1 MSGNQE
7 ESVLPMQTELSAL
20 GMDDED
26 WLKDRPQPAIPPEDT
41 GEPVGVE
48 DPSDEPDQTDRE
60 RSVKA
65 GQALCRA
72 LDQLL
77 AYAQDARDAANLL
90 VESFAAPP
98 PSEAEA
104 EEPET
109 QTKDGEPDA
118 PVPQGP

>member
-1 MSGNQE
+1 MSDQE

-26 WLKDRPQPAIPPEDT
+26 WLKDRPQPAIPPEDA
-41 GEPVGVE
+41 GDPVGVE
-48 DPSDEPDQTDRE
+48 DPADEPDQTDRE

-77 AYAQDARDAANLL
+77 AYAQEARDAANLL

-98 PSEAEA
+98 PSEVEA
-104 EEPET
+104 EEEPEN
-109 QTKDGEPDA
+109 QTTDDGEPDA
-118 PVPQGP
+118 PVP